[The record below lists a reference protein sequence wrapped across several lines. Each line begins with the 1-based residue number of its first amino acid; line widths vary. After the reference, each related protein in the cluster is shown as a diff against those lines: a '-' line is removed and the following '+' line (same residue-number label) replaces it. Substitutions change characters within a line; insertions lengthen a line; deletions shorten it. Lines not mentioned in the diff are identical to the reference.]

1 MRKNGLLFNNTRMLL
16 ATGLALIVVLSGF
29 SAPDVMAIKLVYEKA
44 VFSVNAL
51 GIEEIRIKARNMPVK
66 VTSSDVDDI
75 AIHYYTC
82 EEDPYEV
89 SLDGSTLTLKYLNE
103 NLSQSTDSDPDIE
116 LIVPKEFAGAFQM
129 DTSNASVIV
138 SGLNSVRNVY
148 INTSNAP
155 IGLEHVASDQVVANT
170 SNGAVILDEVSVS
183 GALDVKSSNGT
194 LTARHVTAGN
204 KLSMVTSNGP
214 ISIDDAASAV
224 IELSTSNG
232 SITGS
237 VEGKRSDY
245 TIASGT
251 SNGDN
256 SLGDGGNGDYLL
268 NAHTSNGNINIRFL
282 GE

>member
-16 ATGLALIVVLSGF
+16 ATGLALIVVLSGC

-44 VFSVNAL
+44 DFSVNAL

-89 SLDGSTLTLKYLNE
+89 SLDGSTLTLKYLND
-103 NLSQSTDSDPDIE
+103 NLSKSTDSNPNVEIV
-116 LIVPKEFAGAFQM
+116 VPKEYTGAFQL
-129 DTSNASVIV
+129 DTSNASVNV
-138 SGLNSVRNVY
+138 AGLISVRSVY
-148 INTSNAP
+148 INTSNSP
-155 IGLEHVASDQVVANT
+155 IDMEHVTAGQVTAQT
-170 SNGAVILDEVSVS
+170 SNGAITLEEVSVS
-183 GALDVKSSNGT
+183 GAVDMKSSNGT
-194 LTARHVTAGN
+194 LTARQVTARD
-204 KLSMVTSNGP
+204 KLSMITSNGR
-214 ISIDDAASAV
+214 ISIDQAASAV
-224 IELSTSNG
+224 IELSTANG
-232 SITGS
+232 SISGS

-256 SLGDGGNGDYLL
+256 SLGDGGKGALVMT
-268 NAHTSNGNINIRFL
+268 AHTSNGNINIRFL